1 LNTSYLLSHQ
11 KIILNNVFLFIN
23 IIFNCH
29 TQPSLSQPADYDP
42 GKTAFV
48 TPAKRM
54 SDQQGSS
61 EFEYDEYTPYQLSRN
76 KHIKVQ

>member
-1 LNTSYLLSHQ
+1 MYSYLL
-11 KIILNNVFLFIN
+11 ILFLIVTHN
-23 IIFNCH
+23 LH
-29 TQPSLSQPADYDP
+29 SDYDP

>member
-1 LNTSYLLSHQ
+1 M
-11 KIILNNVFLFIN
+11 
-23 IIFNCH
+23 
-29 TQPSLSQPADYDP
+29 ADECRQELIA
-42 GKTAFV
+42 TAFV